1 MPFIKEKKMKTI
13 LENIAKLF
21 KVKSIIT
28 LMLISAI
35 TFGFI
40 RGDVTSEV
48 FVSLASSVVTYYF
61 TKNNVSRETTEQN
74 TEE

>member
-1 MPFIKEKKMKTI
+1 MKI
-13 LENIAKLF
+13 IFENIAKLF

-35 TFGFI
+35 TVGFI
-40 RGDVTSEV
+40 KNTVSSEV

-61 TKNNVSRETTEQN
+61 TKNNVSRETNDSDEQ
-74 TEE
+74 

>member
-1 MPFIKEKKMKTI
+1 MKVI

-28 LMLISAI
+28 VLLISAI
-35 TFGFI
+35 TVEFL
-40 RGDVTSEV
+40 RGNVSSEV

-61 TKNNVSRETTEQN
+61 TKNNVSRETTE
-74 TEE
+74 TE

>member
-1 MPFIKEKKMKTI
+1 MKTI

-35 TFGFI
+35 TLGFI

-61 TKNNVSRETTEQN
+61 TKNNVSRETTDQQES
-74 TEE
+74 